1 MSILPKNEKKQPVDT
16 PSNFFIYGASMHG
29 KSYLS
34 GEFPNPLFLDTDGNS
49 DANPYPS
56 IHLRNI
62 RGGDGSI
69 SQNVVDQLDEI
80 VTALQTTNHT
90 YETIVLDVIDDIVV
104 MIEQYICD
112 RAGVESLPDMA
123 YGKGY
128 ATFNNIFQQLVIEL
142 KALPLNVIY
151 VSRINSYDD
160 NGVTVEEP
168 SLKEKHV
175 NIVNGNCD
183 YRIQCT
189 KVGKNYLRIT
199 KLKRKNYKHEEIGDE
214 RIAKIL
220 ESVTGAFEKTRK
232 TDKKKQDQLVKEMDE
247 RQEQI
252 ALGEQN
258 KDNAN
263 KTSINNSNT
272 NNNNTNNN
280 NPTKTKPSASRV
292 APRVKPNVN

>member
-62 RGGDGSI
+62 RGEDGSI

-183 YRIQCT
+183 YRIQCK

-199 KLKRKNYKHEEIGDE
+199 KLKRKNYKREEIGDE

-258 KDNAN
+258 KDNTN
-263 KTSINNSNT
+263 KTSINNS
-272 NNNNTNNN
+272 NTNNN